1 MATRS
6 DAVSADSASSTRPGP
21 SDVRFWSCLCALRW
35 ISLRCVVPASPVC
48 AGKDAPSLCTLPP
61 HLLHSILSHPSFR
74 TSRLSY
80 DCCPVAPPLCLN
92 SDSVRSEIMLFDPRR
107 RERRREL
114 GVRIL
119 EWIALQELKVRG
131 PDPLLQSGCLHK
143 RFPCAKNAVPVTFVS
158 RGDKSLV
165 GRVCWIY
172 NGRGPRIPSSSL
184 AERDNHSSWNC
195 RSSGQGSHEVGCVI
209 AKACVRA

>member
-1 MATRS
+1 M
-6 DAVSADSASSTRPGP
+6 
-21 SDVRFWSCLCALRW
+21 
-35 ISLRCVVPASPVC
+35 
-48 AGKDAPSLCTLPP
+48 
-61 HLLHSILSHPSFR
+61 
-74 TSRLSY
+74 
-80 DCCPVAPPLCLN
+80 
-92 SDSVRSEIMLFDPRR
+92 
-107 RERRREL
+107 
-114 GVRIL
+114 RIL

-131 PDPLLQSGCLHK
+131 PYPLLQSGCLHK

>member
-1 MATRS
+1 MPSVRIPHPLQDPDQAMY
-6 DAVSADSASSTRPGP
+6 VSGLAFVLCAGFRCVASSLLRPFVQERTHP
-21 SDVRFWSCLCALRW
+21 PFVP
-35 ISLRCVVPASPVC
+35 SLRTFSTRFC
-48 AGKDAPSLCTLPP
+48 LI
-61 HLLHSILSHPSFR
+61 LHSALLVSRMTAAPWHPLS
-74 TSRLSY
+74 
-80 DCCPVAPPLCLN
+80 VLN

-131 PDPLLQSGCLHK
+131 PYPLLQSGCLHK